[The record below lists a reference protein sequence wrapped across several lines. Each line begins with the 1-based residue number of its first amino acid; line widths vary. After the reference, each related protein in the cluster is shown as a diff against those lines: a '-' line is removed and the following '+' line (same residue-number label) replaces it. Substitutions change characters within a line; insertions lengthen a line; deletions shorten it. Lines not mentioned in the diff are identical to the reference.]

1 MSSFARSAAVL
12 NAVEENLWS
21 QWSQFGRGPGCTLYE
36 SQGAL
41 WFDTPISV
49 PPYNLVIRFKGPED
63 CGALVDRIFAHF
75 ADRGVSHNWVLHPNH
90 SPSDLARRLE
100 AKGHAN
106 VEPLTGM
113 AMDLSEIPRE
123 PPTLPGIEIHEVTP
137 SHDFAPFLEFVAYRW
152 HVPPEAKAHLTAIA
166 KTMRLGEENSPN
178 RAWIAVK
185 DGVALAKMVT
195 HEERGELG
203 PRSVG
208 LYGAA
213 TREEARGKGLASL
226 LVIHALQAARA
237 RGHKLAVLHSTPMAQ
252 ECYRRVGFQDVGTFH
267 LFAKPGTF
275 HA

>member
-41 WFDTPISV
+41 WFDTPITV
-49 PPYNLVIRFKGPED
+49 PPYNLVIRFKGPEN
-63 CGALVDRIFAHF
+63 CGPLVERIFSHF
-75 ADRGVSHNWVLHPNH
+75 QSRGVPHNWVLHPSH
-90 SPSDLARRLE
+90 SPSDLERRLN
-100 AKGHAN
+100 AMGHEN
-106 VEPLTGM
+106 VEPLAGM
-113 AMDLSEIPRE
+113 AMDLSDIPRA
-123 PPTLPGIEIHEVTP
+123 PPSLPGIAIHEVTP
-137 SHDFAPFLEFVAYRW
+137 AHDFAPFLEFVAYRW
-152 HVPPEAKAHLTAIA
+152 HVPAEAKAHLADIA
-166 KTMRLGEENSPN
+166 KTMRLGEANSPN

-226 LVIHALQAARA
+226 LVIHALQAARE
-237 RGHKLAVLHSTPMAQ
+237 RGHTLAVLHATPMARD
-252 ECYRRVGFQDVGTFH
+252 CYAKIGFQDVGTFH